1 MMARENLWYAA
12 AAVEMLRR
20 DHPQAYVAL
29 AHRTHL
35 EPSEVGDWKRAA
47 DNMYIPFDQRT
58 GINPQDDDFLDREVW
73 DLKNTP
79 KEKFPLL
86 LHYHP
91 LTIYRHQVIK
101 QADIVLAMFLL
112 GNEFSQAQKKRN
124 FDYYDPLTTGD
135 SSLSACIQAIV
146 AMELGYDD
154 VAMKYFNYAVLM
166 DLADVGGN
174 VRDGVHIASIG
185 GTWMA
190 IVYGLAGMRD
200 YGGKISFNPRKLVE
214 RLRFPLTLR
223 GQRLEVDITKESVT
237 YTLWQGEGLA
247 IRHRD
252 EELKLTEGKAV
263 SRTI

>member
-1 MMARENLWYAA
+1 MRRE
-12 AAVEMLRR
+12 
-20 DHPQAYVAL
+20 HPQHFVAL
-29 AHRTHL
+29 AHRTRL
-35 EPSEVGDWKRAA
+35 DPNEPGDWKRAA
-47 DNMYIPFDQRT
+47 DNMYIPFDKRT
-58 GINPQDDDFLDREVW
+58 GINPQDDDFLDREAW
-73 DLKNTP
+73 DIKNTP

-91 LTIYRHQVIK
+91 LVIYRHQVIK

-112 GNEFSQAQKKRN
+112 GNEFSQEQKKRN

-146 AMELGYDD
+146 ATELGYDAA
-154 VAMKYFNYAVLM
+154 AMRYFNYAVLM

-200 YGGKISFNPRKLVE
+200 YGGKISFNPHKLVE
-214 RLRFPLTLR
+214 RLCFPLTIR
-223 GQRLEVDITKESVT
+223 GQRLEVDIGKDAVT
-237 YTLWQGEGLA
+237 YTLQQGEGLA

-252 EELKLTEGKAV
+252 EELKLSEGKPV
-263 SRTI
+263 TRTL

>member
-1 MMARENLWYAA
+1 MF
-12 AAVEMLRR
+12 
-20 DHPQAYVAL
+20 
-29 AHRTHL
+29 
-35 EPSEVGDWKRAA
+35 
-47 DNMYIPFDQRT
+47 IPFDKRT
-58 GINPQDDDFLDREVW
+58 GINPQDDDFLDREMW

-79 KEKFPLL
+79 KDKFPLL

-91 LTIYRHQVIK
+91 LVIYRFQVIK

-112 GNEFSQAQKKRN
+112 GNEFSIEQKKRN

-135 SSLSACIQAIV
+135 SSLSACIQSIV
-146 AMELGYDD
+146 AAEIGYDD
-154 VAMKYFNYAVLM
+154 AAIKYLRYAVLM

-214 RLRFPLTLR
+214 KLRFPLTIR
-223 GQRLEVDITKESVT
+223 GQRLEVDIGKDAVT
-237 YTLWQGEGLA
+237 YTLRQGEGLT

-252 EELKLTEGKAV
+252 EELKLTEGKPVTRAL
-263 SRTI
+263 